1 MFTLRNSFI
10 MNPESTRVF
19 HLKTAEVSY
28 TLCGITGIVTCN
40 SENIGELLVRCS
52 SKLTYRGYDSVGVA
66 AVRNGVVELR
76 KDVGTIEDVD
86 RLLGLSKMKGDR
98 GIAQLRWATYGSPTK
113 VNAQPHFGCEEVFYG
128 AHNGNIHNYVELKQ
142 HYVDTG
148 HIVRSENDGELCVHA
163 VDSYFEETGDMFEAV
178 RKSVQDLHGAFAY
191 AVGRADEPEI
201 YAVKMGSTLVAGIAD
216 NATIVSSDLPSIL
229 PLTNQVI
236 YLADGEMLSLTHGE
250 VKVFRIED
258 GKQLERKPEVSRV
271 DARAAEKGGFPHFML
286 KEINEQPK
294 VVQDLM
300 GILESQQNERWLK
313 LLEDASRHYLIA
325 CGSSY
330 NASIVGAYYFNRL
343 AGVPIIHALGGQFE
357 PMYGK
362 TMNSDSLSILVSQS
376 GETKDI
382 LNVLNL
388 VYENDFGKT
397 LGIVNVIGST
407 LMFKANSYVPM
418 TCGYEISVP
427 ATKTYYSQSIIFA
440 YLAAK
445 LGERNGHLDASETSS
460 FINKLRNDLPKLT
473 QTTIDRTAIIAKN
486 LAKTLVDVKDLY
498 CLGYGFT
505 DGVARE
511 GALKIKEICYNHCEG
526 MYSSEFKHGP
536 LSIVTDKYPVIFVTT
551 TEDSWM
557 VINHINEVK
566 ARAGRTIIVGEQE
579 DNLLP
584 YVASTGDY
592 LIVPKSDVL
601 LNPILDVIPLQ
612 LLSYFLS
619 VDIGINPDLP
629 RNLSKTLT
637 VD

>member
-1 MFTLRNSFI
+1 
-10 MNPESTRVF
+10 
-19 HLKTAEVSY
+19 
-28 TLCGITGIVTCN
+28 VTYKLD
-40 SENIGELLVRCS
+40 NIGELLVRSS

-66 AVRNGVVELR
+66 AVRDGVVDLR
-76 KDVGTIEDVD
+76 KDVGTLEEVD
-86 RLLGLSKMKGDR
+86 QLLGLSKMKGDR
-98 GIAQLRWATYGSPTK
+98 GIAQLRWATYGVPNK
-113 VNAQPHFGCEEVFYG
+113 VNAQPHFGCKEVFYG
-128 AHNGNIHNYVELKQ
+128 AHNGNIHNFVEFRREL
-142 HYVDTG
+142 VETG

-163 VDSYFEETGDMFEAV
+163 VDKYFEETGDMFEAV
-178 RKSVQDLHGAFAY
+178 RLSTQDLKGAYAY
-191 AVGRADEPEI
+191 AVGRADQDEI

-229 PLTNQVI
+229 PLTNRVI
-236 YLADGEMLSLTHGE
+236 YLTDGEMLRLTKDE
-250 VKVFRIED
+250 VSVFRIDD
-258 GKQLERKPEVSRV
+258 GRPLDRKPEVSQV

-294 VVQDLM
+294 IVQDLV
-300 GILESQQNERWLK
+300 GILESPQNERWLN
-313 LLEDASRHYLIA
+313 LLEDASRHYLVA

-343 AGVPIIHALGGQFE
+343 AGLPLIHALGGQFE
-357 PMYGK
+357 PMYGN
-362 TMNSDSLSILVSQS
+362 TLDSDSLTILVSQS

-382 LNVLNL
+382 LNALNT

-407 LMFKANSYVPM
+407 LMFKANSYIPM

-427 ATKTYYSQSIIFA
+427 ATKTYYSQTVIFA

-445 LGERNGHLDASETSS
+445 LGQRNGHLDASEAKLFISS
-460 FINKLRNDLPKLT
+460 LRDDLPQLT
-473 QTTIDRTAIIAKN
+473 QTTIDRTGILAKN
-486 LAKTLVDVKDLY
+486 LATTLINVRDLY

-557 VINHINEVK
+557 VINHINEVR
-566 ARAGRTIIVGEQE
+566 ARSGRTIIVGEAE
-579 DNLLP
+579 DTLTP
-584 YVASTGDY
+584 YVARNDDY
-592 LIVPKSDVL
+592 LVVPKSDVL
-601 LNPILDVIPLQ
+601 INPILDVIPLQ

-619 VDIGINPDLP
+619 VDLGINPDLP

>member
-1 MFTLRNSFI
+1 M
-10 MNPESTRVF
+10 
-19 HLKTAEVSY
+19 
-28 TLCGITGIVTCN
+28 CGITGIVTCN
-40 SENIGELLVRCS
+40 LDNIGELLVRCS

-66 AVRNGVVELR
+66 AVRNGVVDLR

-98 GIAQLRWATYGSPTK
+98 GIAQLRWATYGAPNK

-128 AHNGNIHNYVELKQ
+128 AHNGNIHNYVEYKRELIE
-142 HYVDTG
+142 TG
-148 HIVRSENDGELCVHA
+148 HTVRSENDGELCVHA
-163 VDSYFEETGDMFEAV
+163 VDKYYEQTGDMLEAV
-178 RKSVQDLHGAFAY
+178 RLSTQDLKGAFAY
-191 AVGRADEPEI
+191 AVGRSDQDEI
-201 YAVKMGSTLVAGIAD
+201 YAVKMGSTLVAGVAD
-216 NATIVSSDLPSIL
+216 GATIVSSDLPSIL
-229 PLTNQVI
+229 PLTNRII
-236 YLADGEMLSLTHGE
+236 YLADGEMLSLTHNE

-258 GKQLERKPEVSRV
+258 GKELDRKPEVSRV
-271 DARAAEKGGFPHFML
+271 DARAAEKSGFPHFML

-300 GILESQQNERWLK
+300 GILEGQQNERWLK
-313 LLEDASRHYLIA
+313 LFEDASRHYLVA

-330 NASIVGAYYFNRL
+330 NASIVGTYYFNRL
-343 AGVPIIHALGGQFE
+343 AGLPIIHALGGQFE
-357 PMYGK
+357 PMYGN
-362 TMNSDSLSILVSQS
+362 TMEPDSLCILVSQS

-382 LNVLNL
+382 LNVLNMI
-388 VYENDFGKT
+388 YENDYGKT

-427 ATKTYYSQSIIFA
+427 ATKTYYSQSVIFA

-445 LGERNGHLDASETSS
+445 LGERNGHLDSSEATS
-460 FINKLRNDLPKLT
+460 FINRLKTGLPRLT
-473 QTTIDRTAIIAKN
+473 QTTIDRTGILAKN
-486 LAKTLVDVKDLY
+486 LAKSLIDVKDLY

-566 ARAGRTIIVGEQE
+566 ARSGRTIIVGEQE
-579 DNLLP
+579 DSLLP
-584 YVASTGDY
+584 YVANKSDY
-592 LIVPKSDVL
+592 LTVPKSDIL

>member
-1 MFTLRNSFI
+1 
-10 MNPESTRVF
+10 
-19 HLKTAEVSY
+19 
-28 TLCGITGIVTCN
+28 LCGITGIVTCN
-40 SENIGELLVRCS
+40 LDNIGELLVRSS

-66 AVRNGVVELR
+66 AVRNGVVDLR
-76 KDVGTIEDVD
+76 KDVGTLEEVD

-98 GIAQLRWATYGSPTK
+98 GIAQLRWATYGVPNK
-113 VNAQPHFGCEEVFYG
+113 ANAQPHFGCKEVFYG
-128 AHNGNIHNYVELKQ
+128 AHNGNIHNFVEFRRELIE
-142 HYVDTG
+142 TG

-163 VDSYFEETGDMFEAV
+163 VDKYFEETGNMFEAV
-178 RKSVQDLHGAFAY
+178 RLSTQDLKGAYAY
-191 AVGRADEPEI
+191 AVGRSDQDEI
-201 YAVKMGSTLVAGIAD
+201 YAVKMGSTLVAGISD
-216 NATIVSSDLPSIL
+216 SATIVSSDLPSIL
-229 PLTNQVI
+229 PLTNRVI
-236 YLADGEMLSLTHGE
+236 YLTDGEMLRLTKDE
-250 VKVFRIED
+250 VSVFRVKD
-258 GKQLERKPEVSRV
+258 AKLLNRKPEISKV

-294 VVQDLM
+294 IVQDLM
-300 GILESQQNERWLK
+300 AVLEGPQNERWLS
-313 LLEDASRHYLIA
+313 LLEDASRHYLVA

-343 AGVPIIHALGGQFE
+343 AGFPIIHALGGQFE

-362 TMNSDSLSILVSQS
+362 SLNSDSLTILVSQS

-382 LNVLNL
+382 LNALNT
-388 VYENDFGKT
+388 VYENDLGKT

-407 LMFKANSYVPM
+407 LMFKANSYIPM

-427 ATKTYYSQSIIFA
+427 ATKTYYSQTVIFA

-445 LGERNGHLDASETSS
+445 LGQRNGYLDSSEAKS
-460 FINKLRNDLPKLT
+460 FINSLRDDLPHLT
-473 QTTIDRTAIIAKN
+473 QTTIDRTGILAKN
-486 LAKTLVDVKDLY
+486 LATTLTDVRDLY

-557 VINHINEVK
+557 VINHINEVR
-566 ARAGRTIIVGEQE
+566 ARSGRTIIVGELE
-579 DNLLP
+579 DTLAP
-584 YVASTGDY
+584 YVARKDDY
-592 LIVPKSDVL
+592 LVVPKSNAL

-612 LLSYFLS
+612 LMSYFLS
-619 VDIGINPDLP
+619 VDLGINPDLP

>member
-1 MFTLRNSFI
+1 M
-10 MNPESTRVF
+10 
-19 HLKTAEVSY
+19 
-28 TLCGITGIVTCN
+28 CGITGIVTHDFD
-40 SENIGELLVRCS
+40 NIGELLVKCS

-66 AVRNGVVELR
+66 AVRNGRVDLR
-76 KDVGTIEDVD
+76 KDVGTIDQVD
-86 RLLGLSKMKGDR
+86 ELLGLSKMKGDR
-98 GIAQLRWATYGSPTK
+98 GIAQLRWATYGAPTK
-113 VNAQPHFGCEEVFYG
+113 INAQPHFGCEEVFYG
-128 AHNGNIHNYVELKQ
+128 AHNGNIHNYVEYRRELIE
-142 HYVDTG
+142 TG
-148 HIVRSENDGELCVHA
+148 HILRSENDGELCVHA
-163 VDSYFEETGDMFEAV
+163 VDKYYEQTGGDIFEAV
-178 RKSVQDLHGAFAY
+178 RLSTQDLKGAYAFAI
-191 AVGRADEPEI
+191 GRADQKEI
-201 YAVKMGSTLVAGIAD
+201 YAVKMGSTLVAGVAD
-216 NATIVSSDLPSIL
+216 NATIVSSDLPSVL

-236 YLADGEMLSLTHGE
+236 YLNDGEMLALTHDD
-250 VKVFRIED
+250 VRVFRVED
-258 GKQLERKPEVSRV
+258 GKQLDRRPELSNV

-294 VVQDLM
+294 VAQDLM
-300 GILESQQNERWLK
+300 GVLEGQDNERWFK
-313 LLEDASRHYLIA
+313 LIEDASKHYLIA

-330 NASIVGAYYFNRL
+330 NASILGTYYFNRL
-343 AGVPIIHALGGQFE
+343 AGIPLITALGGQFE

-362 TMNSDSLSILVSQS
+362 TLDAGSLSILVSQS

-382 LNVLNL
+382 LNVLNMI
-388 VYENDFGKT
+388 YEQDFGKT

-407 LMFKANSYVPM
+407 LMFKANSYIPM

-445 LGERNGHLDASETSS
+445 LGERNGHLDSSETKS
-460 FINKLRNDLPKLT
+460 FIKELRDNLPSLT
-473 QTTIDRTAIIAKN
+473 QTTIDRTGILAKN
-486 LAKTLVDVKDLY
+486 LAKTLIDVKDLY

-551 TEDSWM
+551 PEDSWM

-566 ARAGRTIIVGEQE
+566 ARSGRTIIVGEKE
-579 DNLLP
+579 DTLQP
-584 YVASTGDY
+584 YVARSDDY
-592 LIVPKSDVL
+592 LVVPKSHIL
-601 LNPILDVIPLQ
+601 INPILDVIPLQ

-619 VDIGINPDLP
+619 VDRGINPDLP